1 MWSLPKHISQSTLD
15 GRQGSNACTLIALIV
30 GRNVAYT
37 PALYT
42 PRNEPLP
49 DTILKMIMQS
59 IREGNRI
66 HDINFHG
73 QARNLSVEEGS
84 QLLPYIGIKELSP
97 EFPVDTAPVT
107 DVPRQATLEHYLQSI
122 NQKQVC
128 VFIRGAASV
137 VFFKNNTTITMVDSH
152 QHGHDGALILQC
164 RHTAL
169 SQLMQELNR
178 IQANNR
184 LGSAVVVTYA

>member
-66 HDINFHG
+66 HDIKLPWPGPKPFGGRG
-73 QARNLSVEEGS
+73 QSTASLYWNQRIISRVPCRYCLRL
-84 QLLPYIGIKELSP
+84 QM
-97 EFPVDTAPVT
+97 FPGRPHWK
-107 DVPRQATLEHYLQSI
+107 HYLQSI

-137 VFFKNNTTITMVDSH
+137 VFFKKQHNNYDGRFPSTWTMM
-152 QHGHDGALILQC
+152 GH
-164 RHTAL
+164 
-169 SQLMQELNR
+169 
-178 IQANNR
+178 
-184 LGSAVVVTYA
+184 